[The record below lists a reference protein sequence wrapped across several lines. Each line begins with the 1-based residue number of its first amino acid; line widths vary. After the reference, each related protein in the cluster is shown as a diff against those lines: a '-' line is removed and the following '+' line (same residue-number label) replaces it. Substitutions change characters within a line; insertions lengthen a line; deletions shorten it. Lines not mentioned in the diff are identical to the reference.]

1 MEAQGLSRAT
11 AVTSCSALA
20 SLYVAIL
27 YAPTVLLRLPPP
39 ANFRIYMIRRFICAS
54 ICSFVSIVFTAIILP
69 TKGWDLSYLLKVYGL
84 RSDHVWQAVVFP
96 IFLTSLVY
104 SGSLLLKSLK
114 LMDEWK
120 EANTRGES
128 IIQHLYQQFHSWI
141 FATASNIIAWRNYVV
156 APLTE
161 ELVFRACIIPLL
173 LCGGFSSFTSMFLGP
188 IFFSLAHLNHLMEIY
203 SQGDCT
209 IIKAFTIVGF
219 QLCYTVLFGSFA
231 SFIFIRTGHLIAPIG
246 AHILCNF
253 MGFPVLYSR
262 RNGLVTVAF
271 LAGVASFAWLLFPLT
286 RPDLYR
292 DRVENCC
299 CWHGYCG

>member
-1 MEAQGLSRAT
+1 MP
-11 AVTSCSALA
+11 SA
-20 SLYVAIL
+20 
-27 YAPTVLLRLPPP
+27 
-39 ANFRIYMIRRFICAS
+39 
-54 ICSFVSIVFTAIILP
+54 
-69 TKGWDLSYLLKVYGL
+69 
-84 RSDHVWQAVVFP
+84 
-96 IFLTSLVY
+96 
-104 SGSLLLKSLK
+104 
-114 LMDEWK
+114 
-120 EANTRGES
+120 
-128 IIQHLYQQFHSWI
+128 
-141 FATASNIIAWRNYVV
+141 
-156 APLTE
+156 
-161 ELVFRACIIPLL
+161 
-173 LCGGFSSFTSMFLGP
+173 
-188 IFFSLAHLNHLMEIY
+188 AHLNHLMEIY

-299 CWHGYCG
+299 CWHGYCS